1 MKIKELQLLN
11 FKFWYLYIEMC
22 MIEKWSILV
31 FQKRIQF
38 LLYERTT
45 ICKKPELT
53 IAHDLEL
60 LKKEQK
66 LNPDLVFRD
75 PYFLDFLGLSNMY
88 SELNKL
94 PVSYTNWNY

>member
-1 MKIKELQLLN
+1 
-11 FKFWYLYIEMC
+11 MC

-38 LLYERTT
+38 LLYERTA
-45 ICKKPELT
+45 ISKKPELT

>member
-1 MKIKELQLLN
+1 MKIKKLQLHN
-11 FKFWYLYIEMC
+11 FKFWYFYIEMC

-38 LLYERTT
+38 LLYERTANS
-45 ICKKPELT
+45 KKPELN

-60 LKKEQK
+60 LKNEQK

-75 PYFLDFLGLSNMY
+75 LYFLDFLGLSNMY